1 MNDKSDEATNGWF
14 AGHEAADLFLKI
26 SSQLR
31 AESDRGTVIVAAAII
46 DEALEQL
53 LKARLAPSNGRDDE
67 LFDSPYAPLS
77 SFSAKIDFAYRV
89 GVVAAEVKAT
99 FHLLRKLRNEFAHS
113 SGNLDF
119 GSQLVQSRIREVY
132 KLNVVIL
139 EGWFESLRDRL
150 QYANEGGIGAALNKA
165 AAKHSSIEGMLELLG
180 WRGLFDLFM
189 AMHCAALIRVQSQV
203 ETIPEL
209 NGETGAGLNYEAQE
223 SPNLRLRSERAPR
236 GS

>member
-1 MNDKSDEATNGWF
+1 MNDKSDEATSGWF
-14 AGHEAADLFLKI
+14 AGPEAADLFLKI

-67 LFDSPYAPLS
+67 LFDAPYAPLS

-89 GVVAAEVKAT
+89 GVLAAEVKAT
-99 FHLLRKLRNEFAHS
+99 FHLLRKLRNDFAHS

-119 GSQLVQSRIREVY
+119 GSQQVQSRIREVY
-132 KLNVVIL
+132 KLNVAIL
-139 EGWFESLRDRL
+139 DASFDSLRDRF
-150 QYANEGGIGAALNKA
+150 QDADEGDIGAVLNKA
-165 AAKHSSIEGMLELLG
+165 AAKYSSIERMLELLG

-203 ETIPEL
+203 EAIPEL
-209 NGETGAGLNYEAQE
+209 KRKTGANLNYEAQE
-223 SPNLRLRSERAPR
+223 
-236 GS
+236 